1 MLPELQTFLAELAEG
16 KVQRADG
23 VIAVREDGSTW
34 SGEDRL
40 QVVVSAPAG
49 ARRPPL
55 RAFTVA

>member
-1 MLPELQTFLAELAEG
+1 
-16 KVQRADG
+16 VQRADG
-23 VIAVREDGSTW
+23 GIAVREDGSTW